1 MLLSSL
7 TAAGHYKNDLDN
19 ELNSKQYKTS
29 KTKHDLASQSESI
42 VFASSIPP
50 SSSNKLKII
59 RSDSKYSKRQDDSIT
74 FKLTTKI
81 ANEYAKPTP
90 SLPLSRSSNSKEITH
105 DESKILTSIL
115 PTSSSSHTSSIK
127 MMIATSS
134 ALSQSTLFPLF
145 KPTSARKL
153 KTLDPYN
160 VFNDYDDNHIIHSS
174 SSQVYNLEKYRPEV
188 GVRIAIILGSMLVL
202 IILYLLWRNRC
213 RCICRNGIGSSSSD
227 DYDMEFWLKHVDNQK
242 LARKRRFSLSYNAK
256 LPDAVSNP
264 HEATAAWVLQHK
276 KVWTNMKQAPRRAN
290 NTNLLFSNTNNETLF
305 SLANSRKSP
314 MFKNY
319 QERGELF
326 TKLLSPF
333 KKNKAESRAK
343 RNEAMFAKQ
352 MSRRK
357 SNQFEDLD
365 YKTQLLINYAR
376 IDAINNTKFTSK
388 PTISAIMPGIGF
400 NNQNTLSVP
409 GGGGLLS
416 RQSSSNTKKSKQNG
430 SNSSSRLNV
439 NQAGGSEGSKQ
450 QTPSDNRSRSS
461 IDEEFYIKM
470 ITANRRRRHSW
481 PRCKSD
487 HLHMNNFSREL
498 RMLHYRKQL
507 KQSEAR
513 KQAKSIKNKSNAHLS
528 DDPASTQN
536 ELKLRSEFN
545 PSTS

>member
-1 MLLSSL
+1 
-7 TAAGHYKNDLDN
+7 
-19 ELNSKQYKTS
+19 
-29 KTKHDLASQSESI
+29 

-50 SSSNKLKII
+50 SSSSNKLKII

-74 FKLTTKI
+74 FKLTTKF
-81 ANEYAKPTP
+81 APVNEYAKPTP
-90 SLPLSRSSNSKEITH
+90 SLPLSRPSNSNEIH

-115 PTSSSSHTSSIK
+115 PTSSSSSSSHTSSIK
-127 MMIATSS
+127 MLIATSS

-145 KPTSARKL
+145 KPTSARL

-160 VFNDYDDNHIIHSS
+160 VFNDYDDNHVIHSS
-174 SSQVYNLEKYRPEV
+174 SSQVYNLEKYRPDV
-188 GVRIAIILGSMLVL
+188 GVRIAVILGSMLVL

-276 KVWTNMKQAPRRAN
+276 KVWTNMKQTPRRAHN
-290 NTNLLFSNTNNETLF
+290 NTNLLFSNNETLF
-305 SLANSRKSP
+305 NLANSRKSP

-333 KKNKAESRAK
+333 RKNKAESRAK

-400 NNQNTLSVP
+400 NQNTLSVP
-409 GGGGLLS
+409 GGGGGGGGLLS

-450 QTPSDNRSRSS
+450 HTPSDNRSRSS

-528 DDPASTQN
+528 DDPANTQN